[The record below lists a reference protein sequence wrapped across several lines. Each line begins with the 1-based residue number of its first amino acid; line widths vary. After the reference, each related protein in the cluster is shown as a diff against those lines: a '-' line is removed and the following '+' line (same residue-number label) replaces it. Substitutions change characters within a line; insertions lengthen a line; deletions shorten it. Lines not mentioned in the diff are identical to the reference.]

1 MNIKQLAQ
9 VILLKSQFPVV
20 LPLFFIS
27 ALLWFISSLYGLAET
42 IDIGGALKN
51 TFKPPAKNL
60 TSKNKLP
67 IYFQPISIEMH
78 NEKEF
83 TSLIKNYVGK
93 V

>member
-1 MNIKQLAQ
+1 VRMLE
-9 VILLKSQFPVV
+9 F
-20 LPLFFIS
+20 
-27 ALLWFISSLYGLAET
+27 ET
-42 IDIGGALKN
+42 YL
-51 TFKPPAKNL
+51 
-60 TSKNKLP
+60 SKNKLP

>member
-1 MNIKQLAQ
+1 MLE
-9 VILLKSQFPVV
+9 F
-20 LPLFFIS
+20 
-27 ALLWFISSLYGLAET
+27 ET
-42 IDIGGALKN
+42 YL
-51 TFKPPAKNL
+51 
-60 TSKNKLP
+60 SKNKLP